1 MVGGEG
7 TRMEY
12 WDDSLARG
20 YIPTGV
26 QLMITLYS
34 SITAGV
40 KSSYVNIPSRGVR
53 DTNLASIPNFLS
65 P

>member
-1 MVGGEG
+1 MVGGKALVWNIGIFIG
-7 TRMEY
+7 TRIHTH
-12 WDDSLARG
+12 R
-20 YIPTGV
+20 V